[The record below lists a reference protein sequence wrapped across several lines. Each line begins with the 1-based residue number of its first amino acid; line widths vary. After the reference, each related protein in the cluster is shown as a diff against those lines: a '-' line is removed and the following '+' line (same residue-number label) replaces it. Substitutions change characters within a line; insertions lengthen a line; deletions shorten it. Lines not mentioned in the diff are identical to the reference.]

1 MPMKRSLFWFL
12 FSLVTLHL
20 SLHLGWIA
28 LTQVDF
34 FYPVCHDLLKIDS
47 VVADYGP
54 RNPIRQDFHLTTRE
68 ERIRLFSA
76 INDAVHEEGRGLEEI
91 HYYSRDHRDLGPML
105 TGSEIEHL
113 RDLARFI
120 SGLQRFGWGMLI
132 LWAFLLFLA
141 LRRRLE
147 RPRWAIVT
155 GWPVVGLLITAGLVL
170 LIGPKRIFYAA
181 HMAFFPPG
189 HQWFFYYEESL
200 MTMLMKAPDLF
211 GLIALEILGLGF
223 LIWLALLFGTSRF
236 VVRPI

>member
-1 MPMKRSLFWFL
+1 MKRSLFWFL

-20 SLHLGWIA
+20 SLHLGWSV
-28 LTQVDF
+28 LTRVDF

-54 RNPIRQDFHLTTRE
+54 RNPIRKDFHLTTRE
-68 ERIRLFSA
+68 ERIRLFSV
-76 INDAVHEEGRGLEEI
+76 INDAVHQEGRGLEEI

-105 TGSEIEHL
+105 TAKEIEHL
-113 RDLARFI
+113 RDVATLLSQLRKV
-120 SGLQRFGWGMLI
+120 GWGSLL
-132 LWAFLLFLA
+132 LWFLLLFIASKGRLHLPRLSVLGGGTLA
-141 LRRRLE
+141 GIL
-147 RPRWAIVT
+147 A
-155 GWPVVGLLITAGLVL
+155 VVGLIT
-170 LIGPKRIFYAA
+170 LIGPVRVFY
-181 HMAFFPPG
+181 FFHGPLFSRD

-200 MTMLMKAPDLF
+200 MTMLMRAPDLF